1 MAPTYNPNTQ
11 LWGGC
16 WCWLGEGGEVVG
28 DAPPGGGR
36 GPSGMGVYYP
46 VPFHVAEGNTE
57 SIGVRPVPQCP
68 VFPPML
74 RMASAIR
81 SAGDRSGS

>member
-1 MAPTYNPNTQ
+1 M
-11 LWGGC
+11 
-16 WCWLGEGGEVVG
+16 VG

-57 SIGVRPVPQCP
+57 SIGVRPVTQCP

-74 RMASAIR
+74 RMARRLSVR
-81 SAGDRSGS
+81 RRWGGRSGSRTPTMAYAVLEEAVHR